1 MFMIDNVIKIKN
13 GIIQEALNIEFDNR
27 VIRFTNRDPQIT
39 VLFNRSIRGIK
50 IRIKLNSINSI
61 KYKVSIY
68 YAKKTDNFAEY
79 NVINYLRSYDYSET
93 ESIIIFNDYFERV
106 RIDLDDDNTEMDVD
120 KISIEPLYEIPDA
133 TEVLKKNFNQ
143 TNIKDGV
150 LLFTHDL
157 SSTGA
162 PILALNIAKQM
173 VSLSK
178 NIIMLSCASGNNQL
192 EEEYKNI
199 PLYKL
204 DDFSGLKYFITGYFK
219 QTLYSS
225 NLELQQYAFIEALHK
240 IGYEKA
246 LVNSVASGKYVK
258 ILKEYDYF
266 ILTLIHEM
274 KNTINSYFKNEGMLI
289 SQYSDYIVFP
299 DEIVKKDFEA
309 LYNKI
314 YGKSMVFPQGVY
326 LDNHINN
333 SQIENVEIIKILQD
347 KQNIKIILGS
357 GTAELR
363 KGTDLFISAAISLAK
378 LDSSFLFVWTG
389 NFYDLD
395 LQNWI
400 QLQIEKSGFKDRILI
415 IPFIKNKNDYKKLLS
430 NVDAFWLTSR
440 EDPFPSVA
448 LEAMNFGIP
457 VFGFENSGGF
467 NTMSERNKAI
477 SIKGYDTSQLAKTTF
492 DYFLNPTA
500 TGKIDENEV
509 KLFLSSL
516 SFGNY
521 VEKLNEILKWN
532 KVIEPDLNLY
542 LYQNCSKKH
551 YFDLQ
556 LPTKELKHK
565 TEVLSKA
572 RFKKSK
578 LSLSKII
585 LLDTKI
591 GSDNIGDD
599 IIMSYCE
606 QICNEVFI
614 GKELVHVPTHIYD
627 RKSEQMQDKIKILCG
642 TNILYKEMENSKQL
656 SFPEDM
662 SNMKNVCLLGVGMQ
676 EIGLEKKPSEYT
688 IKLLKFMLKNKF
700 LHSVRDKQTKQF
712 LEEIG
717 IKNVVYTSCPTLWN
731 LTPEHCKRINK
742 KKCNNVLTTITD
754 YKTDK
759 DNDTFMLNTLQ
770 NEYDKVYIWIQGQ
783 LDYEYLQQIVNTKKF
798 ILVPPTLD
806 ALDEIL
812 KIEDL
817 DYVGTR
823 LHAGIRSLN
832 KLHRSLIISI
842 DNRAREM
849 AKDTNIPVI
858 GRTELK
864 DRLVEWINSDHE
876 TNINLPENEIEMW
889 KKQFNR

>member
-521 VEKLNEILKWN
+521 VEKFFRNYIC
-532 KVIEPDLNLY
+532 VFDY
-542 LYQNCSKKH
+542 L
-551 YFDLQ
+551 
-556 LPTKELKHK
+556 
-565 TEVLSKA
+565 
-572 RFKKSK
+572 
-578 LSLSKII
+578 
-585 LLDTKI
+585 
-591 GSDNIGDD
+591 
-599 IIMSYCE
+599 
-606 QICNEVFI
+606 FI
-614 GKELVHVPTHIYD
+614 
-627 RKSEQMQDKIKILCG
+627 S
-642 TNILYKEMENSKQL
+642 S
-656 SFPEDM
+656 
-662 SNMKNVCLLGVGMQ
+662 
-676 EIGLEKKPSEYT
+676 
-688 IKLLKFMLKNKF
+688 
-700 LHSVRDKQTKQF
+700 
-712 LEEIG
+712 
-717 IKNVVYTSCPTLWN
+717 
-731 LTPEHCKRINK
+731 
-742 KKCNNVLTTITD
+742 
-754 YKTDK
+754 
-759 DNDTFMLNTLQ
+759 
-770 NEYDKVYIWIQGQ
+770 
-783 LDYEYLQQIVNTKKF
+783 
-798 ILVPPTLD
+798 
-806 ALDEIL
+806 
-812 KIEDL
+812 
-817 DYVGTR
+817 
-823 LHAGIRSLN
+823 
-832 KLHRSLIISI
+832 
-842 DNRAREM
+842 
-849 AKDTNIPVI
+849 
-858 GRTELK
+858 
-864 DRLVEWINSDHE
+864 
-876 TNINLPENEIEMW
+876 
-889 KKQFNR
+889 

>member
-1 MFMIDNVIKIKN
+1 MIILFLLL
-13 GIIQEALNIEFDNR
+13 II
-27 VIRFTNRDPQIT
+27 
-39 VLFNRSIRGIK
+39 
-50 IRIKLNSINSI
+50 
-61 KYKVSIY
+61 
-68 YAKKTDNFAEY
+68 
-79 NVINYLRSYDYSET
+79 
-93 ESIIIFNDYFERV
+93 
-106 RIDLDDDNTEMDVD
+106 
-120 KISIEPLYEIPDA
+120 
-133 TEVLKKNFNQ
+133 
-143 TNIKDGV
+143 
-150 LLFTHDL
+150 
-157 SSTGA
+157 
-162 PILALNIAKQM
+162 
-173 VSLSK
+173 
-178 NIIMLSCASGNNQL
+178 
-192 EEEYKNI
+192 
-199 PLYKL
+199 
-204 DDFSGLKYFITGYFK
+204 
-219 QTLYSS
+219 
-225 NLELQQYAFIEALHK
+225 
-240 IGYEKA
+240 
-246 LVNSVASGKYVK
+246 
-258 ILKEYDYF
+258 
-266 ILTLIHEM
+266 EM

-314 YGKSMVFPQGVY
+314 YGKNMVFPQGVY

-333 SQIENVEIIKILQD
+333 SQIENVEVIKILQG
-347 KQNIKIILGS
+347 KQNKKIILGS

-389 NFYDLD
+389 DFYDLD

-400 QLQIEKSGFKDRILI
+400 QLQIEKSGFKDRIMI
-415 IPFIKNKNDYKKLLS
+415 IPFIKNKNDYKNLLS
-430 NVDAFWLTSR
+430 NVSAFWLTSR

-467 NTMSERNKAI
+467 NAMSERNKAI
-477 SIKGYDTSQLAKTTF
+477 SIKGYDTSQLSKTTF
-492 DYFLNPTA
+492 DYFSNPTA
-500 TGKIDENEV
+500 TKKIDENEV

-516 SFGNY
+516 CFDKY
-521 VEKLNEILKWN
+521 VEKLNEILKRN
-532 KVIEPDLNLY
+532 KIIEPDLNLY

-572 RFKKSK
+572 RFKRSK
-578 LSLSKII
+578 LNLSKII

-606 QICNEVFI
+606 QICNEVFL

-642 TNILYKEMENSKQL
+642 TNIIYKEMENSKQL
-656 SFPEDM
+656 SLPEDM

-688 IKLLKFMLKNKF
+688 VKLLKFMLKNKF

-742 KKCNNVLTTITD
+742 KKCNNVLATITD

-832 KLHRSLIISI
+832 KLHRSLIILI
-842 DNRAREM
+842 RIM
-849 AKDTNIPVI
+849 
-858 GRTELK
+858 
-864 DRLVEWINSDHE
+864 
-876 TNINLPENEIEMW
+876 
-889 KKQFNR
+889 KQI